1 MANGVRS
8 KYCDARFA
16 LPRARFLE
24 GMKLHSRSVLGD
36 TTGELGA
43 VSWHIGRFFH
53 EIHGEDHELQGFE
66 VRLSFDPTSSP
77 VRNLNGTRTTQT

>member
-36 TTGELGA
+36 TKGELGA
-43 VSWHIGRFFH
+43 VSWHIGRNFPP
-53 EIHGEDHELQGFE
+53 ESVRWIHVAEPFE
-66 VRLSFDPTSSP
+66 SGNRLFAP
-77 VRNLNGTRTTQT
+77 